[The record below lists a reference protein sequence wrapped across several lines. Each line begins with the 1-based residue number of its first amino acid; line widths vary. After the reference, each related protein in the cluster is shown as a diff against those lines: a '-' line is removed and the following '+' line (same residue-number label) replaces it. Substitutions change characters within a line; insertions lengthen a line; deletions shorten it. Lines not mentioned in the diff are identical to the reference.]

1 MEKNRSQD
9 KYGLCAER
17 IANHQANRLQI
28 AVLDDAVDEMF
39 NSSMKLIDELIKI
52 NETED

>member
-9 KYGLCAER
+9 KYRLCTER
-17 IANHQANRLQI
+17 IANHQANLLQI

-39 NSSMKLIDELIKI
+39 NSSMKLIDELVKIKKS
-52 NETED
+52 DD